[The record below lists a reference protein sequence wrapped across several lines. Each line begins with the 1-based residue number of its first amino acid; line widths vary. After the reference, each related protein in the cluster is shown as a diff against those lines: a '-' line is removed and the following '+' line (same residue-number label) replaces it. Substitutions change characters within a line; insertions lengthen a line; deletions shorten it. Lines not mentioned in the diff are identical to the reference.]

1 MSNGRVFEAE
11 ALIVVD
17 MQAGFVTGPDAVP
30 QNRDLLDATSMLI
43 DQARAAGVL
52 VIFLQNDGPAGA
64 IDEPHRPGWRL
75 YFAPQPEELI
85 IRKSEDDGFIGTD
98 LNDCLTTS
106 GIRTLAM
113 CGVLSEM
120 CLAATARSA
129 MSRGCTVII
138 PHDGH
143 ATYDVPPGP
152 GSSGGVP
159 AHLAARAAEWS
170 LGDGVII
177 LPSVR
182 DVVFFNH
189 RDSTQLVIG
198 E

>member
-1 MSNGRVFEAE
+1 MNKHQVFEAD
-11 ALIVVD
+11 ALVIVD
-17 MQAGFVTGPDAVP
+17 MQTGFVTGADAVP
-30 QNRDLLDATSMLI
+30 GNRDLLNATSTLI
-43 DQARAAGVL
+43 DHARAVGVL

-75 YFAPQPEELI
+75 HFAPQPHEI
-85 IRKSEDDGFIGTD
+85 VIRKSEDDGFIGTN

-129 MSRGCTVII
+129 MSRGYTVII

-152 GSSGGVP
+152 GGSPGVP

-170 LGDGVII
+170 LGDSVII
-177 LPSVR
+177 APSVS
-182 DVVFFNH
+182 DVLFVNRH
-189 RDSTQLVIG
+189 GSPRLVTG

>member
-17 MQAGFVTGPDAVP
+17 MQAGFVTGADAVP
-30 QNRDLLDATSMLI
+30 QNGDLLDATSMLI
-43 DQARAAGVL
+43 EAGAL
-52 VIFLQNDGPAGA
+52 VIFLQNDGPVGA
-64 IDEPHRPGWRL
+64 IDEPHRPGWGL
-75 YFAPQPEELI
+75 YFALQPEEVI

-129 MSRGCTVII
+129 MRRGYTVII

-143 ATYDVPPGP
+143 ATYDVPPRAWRFGRSP
-152 GSSGGVP
+152 RASCCESSRMVTWRWRNYP
-159 AHLAARAAEWS
+159 A
-170 LGDGVII
+170 
-177 LPSVR
+177 
-182 DVVFFNH
+182 
-189 RDSTQLVIG
+189 IG
-198 E
+198 T